1 MKTSFVITLFVLLS
15 HILFG
20 QYPNLDKLPPKE
32 RDSILIKVA
41 NEAIEKFSVG
51 YLRPGNQ
58 PYIEDVGFK
67 LSETYKAR
75 GLKQYAD
82 RYLYAVYYLPTEKEK
97 AVYKE
102 DYLVKALVLA
112 DIGKVTEI
120 MYIDDAGWRELA
132 LEKIDSNEKI
142 FRRRCKTVE
151 ERLEEIERCKP
162 KTIKL
167 DPTPDMIERKRAFLE
182 MKKRKRD
189 SAIILRQQYLQR
201 RDSIRRE
208 DSIREVRKEF
218 HP

>member
-1 MKTSFVITLFVLLS
+1 M
-15 HILFG
+15 LFG
-20 QYPNLDKLPPKE
+20 QYQNLNKLPPKE

-58 PYIEDVGFK
+58 PYIEDIGFK

-75 GLKQYAD
+75 GLKEYVD

-102 DYLVKALVLA
+102 DYLVKALILA
-112 DIGKVTEI
+112 DIGKVTVI
-120 MYIDDAGWRELA
+120 MYIDDAGWREFA
-132 LEKIDSNEKI
+132 LENKDPSSPITKRK
-142 FRRRCKTVE
+142 FKTVE
-151 ERLEEIERCKP
+151 EYLEEIERCKP